1 MSKLTIKQKILLE
14 AIEYF
19 ISKNHYSPTISEL
32 SKLTNQ
38 KYPNSVF
45 SMLAK
50 LEEKGYIETSNGK
63 ARTIRIIRGRDCDK
77 KD

>member
-1 MSKLTIKQKILLE
+1 MNKLTIKQKILLE

-19 ISKNHYSPTISEL
+19 IDKKHYSPTISEL
-32 SKLTNQ
+32 CQLTNK

-45 SMLAK
+45 SMLVK

-63 ARTIRIIRGRDCDK
+63 SRTIRIIRGKNYDNEN
-77 KD
+77 